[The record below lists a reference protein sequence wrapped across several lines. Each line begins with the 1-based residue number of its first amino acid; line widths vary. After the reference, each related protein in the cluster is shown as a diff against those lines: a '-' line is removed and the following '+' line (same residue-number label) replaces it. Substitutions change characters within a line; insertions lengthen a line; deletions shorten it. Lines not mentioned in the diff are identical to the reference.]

1 MKKYLSLA
9 AFAICTICAFTFVSC
24 GEEDDTPTPKT
35 EDKTGTGGEQ
45 NGGTTNTDG
54 VVTSADALVGTWKA
68 SNFAMSFTTTQLTVK
83 HVQDS
88 RIIYQG
94 PFTLKDGIVSYTQ
107 KGDDNKEY
115 TNSFKAET
123 YYDGI
128 VLAKYYVYEEEGKQQ
143 ISSYP
148 EEIYVKEGKT
158 IPTPNLDG
166 KWYMYEEEGR
176 AEETEEGKPI
186 CAAITI
192 KGNSLE
198 LIICPW
204 SRKFTGNYTYQNGE
218 LTFNIE
224 RYFVNYNFE
233 GEDRL
238 NWITLEGK
246 WEELPLTDYNFNMD
260 NPATFAFIVLGDKAF
275 GTVGR
280 PGFYE
285 KQ

>member
-9 AFAICTICAFTFVSC
+9 AFAICAICAFTFVSC
-24 GEEDDTPTPKT
+24 GEEEDPAPNT
-35 EDKTGTGGEQ
+35 ENNSGTGGSGQ
-45 NGGTTNTDG
+45 NSGGSTTGG
-54 VVTSADALVGTWKA
+54 VVNSVAALEGTW
-68 SNFAMSFTTTQLTVK
+68 STGNFSLSFTDTQLTVK
-83 HVQDS
+83 HVHGGEI
-88 RIIYQG
+88 RYQG
-94 PFTLKDGIVSYTQ
+94 PYTLKDGIVSYTE
-107 KGDDNKEY
+107 KGENEEEY
-115 TNSFKAET
+115 TYSFKAET

-143 ISSYP
+143 VSSYP

-158 IPTPNLDG
+158 IPTPNLNG
-166 KWYMYEEEGR
+166 TWYMYEEEGR
-176 AEETEEGKPI
+176 AEETEQGKPI

-192 KGNSLE
+192 QGNSLQ

-224 RYFVNYNFE
+224 HYYTNFDFE
-233 GEDRL
+233 GDQRL
-238 NWITLEGK
+238 NWITLEGG
-246 WEELPLTDYNFNMD
+246 WNEYPLDDYNFNME
-260 NPATFAFIVLGDKAF
+260 NPATFTFIVLGNKAF

-280 PGFYE
+280 SGFYE